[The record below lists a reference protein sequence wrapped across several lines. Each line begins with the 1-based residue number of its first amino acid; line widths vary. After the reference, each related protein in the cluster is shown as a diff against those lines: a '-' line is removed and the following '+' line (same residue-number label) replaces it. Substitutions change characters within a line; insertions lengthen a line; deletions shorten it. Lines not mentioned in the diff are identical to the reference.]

1 MDYDRHRDP
10 FLMELKIVQKFLKK
24 LRRKLIRMSKKVMEY
39 NQGKNKVVFSFD
51 SNLTKEV
58 HADWDCDFS

>member
-1 MDYDRHRDP
+1 
-10 FLMELKIVQKFLKK
+10 
-24 LRRKLIRMSKKVMEY
+24 MEY

-58 HADWDCDFS
+58 HAFVATYLVLELKLI